1 MIRPL
6 LLAVAVAACSRST
19 PAPAAAPVP
28 SHAPSAQSPAADFA
42 RARETQRRYQVM
54 RRAANISRFPG
65 SEEGA
70 RDLALELA
78 HAAAS
83 GDAARLGAV
92 LGELTP
98 DDARV
103 ELGLTYDGAR
113 ALRERIIP
121 PASPQLQAL
130 GARLG
135 ALREPLAVSVRSALG
150 QELAA
155 PPAGFD
161 PRLATLAPHL
171 RPALRVFRV
180 EVRGAEAGDAV
191 VLEPMAWL
199 GARWTWLGTALS
211 PSVEAPAA
219 PPSPPSRTRI

>member
-6 LLAVAVAACSRST
+6 LLAVTVAACSRSA
-19 PAPAAAPVP
+19 PAPQAAPTP
-28 SHAPSAQSPAADFA
+28 SSTASAESPAAFA
-42 RARETQRRYQVM
+42 RARETQRQYRVM

-65 SEEGA
+65 TDQGA

-92 LGELTP
+92 LDELTP

-121 PASPQLQAL
+121 PASPMLQAL

-135 ALREPLAVSVRSALG
+135 ALREPLTVGVRSALG

-155 PPAGFD
+155 PSAGLD
-161 PRLATLAPHL
+161 PRLATLAPQL
-171 RPALRVFRV
+171 RPTVRYFRV
-180 EVRGAEAGDAV
+180 EVRGAESADAV
-191 VLEPMAWL
+191 VLEPVAWL

-211 PSVEAPAA
+211 TPPTVPGSPSS
-219 PPSPPSRTRI
+219 PSSRTGN

>member
-6 LLAVAVAACSRST
+6 LLAVTVAACSRSAPAPQAAPT
-19 PAPAAAPVP
+19 PASTASAESPAAA
-28 SHAPSAQSPAADFA
+28 FA
-42 RARETQRRYQVM
+42 RARETQRQYRVM

-65 SEEGA
+65 TDQGA
-70 RDLALELA
+70 RELALELA

-83 GDAARLGAV
+83 GDDARLGAV
-92 LGELTP
+92 LDELTP

-121 PASPQLQAL
+121 PASPLLQAL

-135 ALREPLAVSVRSALG
+135 ALREPLTVDVRSALG
-150 QELAA
+150 QELAT
-155 PPAGFD
+155 PSAGLD
-161 PRLATLAPHL
+161 PRLATLAPQL
-171 RPALRVFRV
+171 RPAVRFFRV
-180 EVRGAEAGDAV
+180 EVRGAAPGEAV

-211 PSVEAPAA
+211 APSTVPDS
-219 PPSPPSRTRI
+219 PSSPPSRTGI

>member
-6 LLAVAVAACSRST
+6 LLAVTVAACSRSAPAPQAAPT
-19 PAPAAAPVP
+19 PSSAASAESPAAA
-28 SHAPSAQSPAADFA
+28 FA
-42 RARETQRRYQVM
+42 RARETHRQYRVM

-65 SEEGA
+65 TDQGA

-78 HAAAS
+78 RAAAS

-92 LGELTP
+92 LDELTP

-113 ALRERIIP
+113 ALRDRIIP

-135 ALREPLAVSVRSALG
+135 ALREPLTVDVRSALG

-155 PPAGFD
+155 PSAGLD
-161 PRLATLAPHL
+161 PRLATLAPQL
-171 RPALRVFRV
+171 RPAVRFFRV
-180 EVRGAEAGDAV
+180 EVRGAASADAV
-191 VLEPMAWL
+191 VLEPVAWL

-211 PSVEAPAA
+211 TPSTLPGS
-219 PPSPPSRTRI
+219 PSSPPSRTAN